1 MSESVLIISP
11 HTDDA
16 ELGCGGTIA
25 KFVEMKKKVF
35 VLALSTA
42 KKSIPDGFDLS
53 STENEMYS
61 ASKILGLNE
70 NQIKIL
76 DFEVRIFPQQRQEI
90 LDALIK
96 IRNDLNP
103 QIIMVPSQ
111 KDTHQDHQVVT
122 NESLRAF
129 KKSSLSIYGYEQ
141 PWNCFTFDT
150 QAFVTLEETH
160 IEKKINA
167 LSKYQTQ
174 STKEYLDP
182 EFIRGLARTR
192 GVTIGHKYAE
202 SFEIIKTIIN

>member
-1 MSESVLIISP
+1 MSNTVLIVSP

-25 KFVEMKKKVF
+25 KFIENKKDVHL
-35 VLALSTA
+35 LALSTA
-42 KKSIPDGFDLS
+42 QKSIPEEYDADA
-53 STENEMYS
+53 TANEMIQ
-61 ASKILGLNE
+61 ASKILGLSE
-70 NQIKIL
+70 NNIQIL
-76 DFEVRIFPQQRQEI
+76 DFEVRIFPKNRQEI
-90 LDALIK
+90 LDELIK
-96 IRNDLNP
+96 VRNNLNP
-103 QIIMVPSQ
+103 EIIFVPSK

-150 QAFVTLEETH
+150 QAFVTLEENH
-160 IEKKINA
+160 IQKKIDA

-192 GVTIGHKYAE
+192 GITIGHKYAE
-202 SFEIIKTIIN
+202 AFEIIKTIID

>member
-1 MSESVLIISP
+1 MSDTVLIISP

-16 ELGCGGTIA
+16 ELGCGGTIS
-25 KFVEMKKKVF
+25 KFIEMKKNVHLVAF
-35 VLALSTA
+35 STA
-42 KKSIPDGFDLS
+42 KKSIPEGYDSD
-53 STENEMYS
+53 STTIEMIE

-70 NQIKIL
+70 KNIKIL
-76 DFEVRIFPQQRQEI
+76 DFEVRIFPKNRQEI
-90 LDALIK
+90 LNELIN
-96 IRNDLNP
+96 IRNELNP
-103 QIIMVPSQ
+103 EIVMVPSK

-150 QAFVTLEETH
+150 QAFVTLEENH
-160 IEKKINA
+160 IQKKIDA
-167 LSKYQTQ
+167 LSKYKTQ

-192 GVTIGHKYAE
+192 GITIGHKYAE
-202 SFEIIKTIIN
+202 AFEIFKTIIE